1 MMKLEV
7 VPYNEEWK
15 KWYLELKNQ
24 IWPLISD
31 IALDIVHV
39 GSTSIE
45 GMSAKP
51 VIDMDIVVENFDE
64 LELFKE
70 KLGELGYY
78 PIGNLGI
85 KDREAFKIERD
96 PLHPHNLYLVLRD
109 SSAFRNHVLLKKH
122 LEENSES
129 FKRYNELK
137 IKLANSASSIDEYT
151 RAKTSL
157 ILEFLE
163 VEGVSQSEIEQIK
176 GENL

>member
-1 MMKLEV
+1 MNIEV

-31 IALDIVHV
+31 IATDIVHV

-51 VIDMDIVVENFDE
+51 IIDMDIVVENFDD

-70 KLGELGYY
+70 KLRELGYY
-78 PIGNLGI
+78 HVGNLGI
-85 KDREAFKIERD
+85 KDREMFKTKRE
-96 PLHPHNLYLVLRD
+96 PLYPHNLYLVLRD
-109 SSAFRNHVLLKKH
+109 SSAFRNHILLKKH
-122 LEENSES
+122 IEENPES
-129 FKRYNELK
+129 FKKYNELK

-151 RAKTSL
+151 RSKTFL
-157 ILEFLE
+157 ILEFLKA
-163 VEGVSQSEIEQIK
+163 EGVSQSEIEKIK
-176 GENL
+176 DENL

>member
-1 MMKLEV
+1 MMKVEV
-7 VPYNEEWK
+7 VPYDEEWK
-15 KWYLELKNQ
+15 KWYIKLKTQ

-31 IALDIVHV
+31 IASDIVHV

-51 VIDMDIVVENFDE
+51 IIDIDIVVENFDE

-70 KLGELGYY
+70 KLRELGYY
-78 PIGNLGI
+78 HIGNLGI
-85 KDREAFKIERD
+85 KDREAFKTERE

-109 SSAFRNHVLLKKH
+109 STAFRNHILLKKH
-122 LEENSES
+122 IEENPES
-129 FKRYNELK
+129 FKKYNKLK

-151 RAKTSL
+151 KSKTLL
-157 ILEFLE
+157 ILEFLK

>member
-1 MMKLEV
+1 MKTEV
-7 VPYNEEWK
+7 APYNKEWK
-15 KWYLELKNQ
+15 KWYLELKTQ
-24 IWPLISD
+24 IWPVISD
-31 IALDIVHV
+31 IASDIIHV

-51 VIDMDIVVENFDE
+51 IIDIDIVVENFDE

-70 KLGELGYY
+70 KLREIGYHH
-78 PIGNLGI
+78 IGNLGI
-85 KDREAFKIERD
+85 KDREAFKTERE

-109 SSAFRNHVLLKKH
+109 STAFRNHILLKKH
-122 LEENSES
+122 IEENPES
-129 FKRYNELK
+129 FKKYNKLK

-151 RAKTSL
+151 RSKTLL
-157 ILEFLE
+157 ILEFLK

>member
-1 MMKLEV
+1 MMKVEV

-15 KWYLELKNQ
+15 QWYLELKNQ

-31 IALDIVHV
+31 IASDIVHV

-51 VIDMDIVVENFDE
+51 VIDMDIVVENFDD

-78 PIGNLGI
+78 HIGNLGI
-85 KDREAFKIERD
+85 KDREAFKTERE

-122 LEENSES
+122 LEENPES

-137 IKLANSASSIDEYT
+137 IRLANSASSIDD
-151 RAKTSL
+151 
-157 ILEFLE
+157 
-163 VEGVSQSEIEQIK
+163 
-176 GENL
+176 